1 MYPYPHGYPARV
13 VSELMTV
20 SSHFQQLEADI
31 RRFCDEMDK
40 ENPSASAQ
48 NVGAL
53 VKPEGM
59 SENDGTRLRKSICL
73 LRFSLVRLRAS
84 GREREDGLSLLQRV
98 LFNGPTDRRL
108 FKDLSRY
115 CNAVISWSRED
126 GYVPKADLAELLH
139 SFNPDPDDED
149 ADDMDEDEEG
159 QIEAAVKQRCLA
171 TRTAVQALV
180 RRVEERQQR
189 KTAGDNGE
197 ACAAAD
203 AAPSLGSILEENKR
217 LSSDVELLKDRLD
230 LVRRAF
236 DLMRHF
242 SSGSL
247 REPMV

>member
-1 MYPYPHGYPARV
+1 M
-13 VSELMTV
+13 
-20 SSHFQQLEADI
+20 
-31 RRFCDEMDK
+31 
-40 ENPSASAQ
+40 
-48 NVGAL
+48 
-53 VKPEGM
+53 
-59 SENDGTRLRKSICL
+59 
-73 LRFSLVRLRAS
+73 
-84 GREREDGLSLLQRV
+84 

-236 DLMRHF
+236 DLICHF
-242 SSGSL
+242 RQRSLQGTDSLKDPCCTACDFVQESKEKMELMKQFLTALHVKQRLERAIDWKGWNPVPEKEGEEQEKKAEADACDKKCKAHEETNGS
-247 REPMV
+247 R